1 MRWIDEMDWNTGSW
15 MISSE
20 TRATTWFCVSVS
32 DGDAHAWGVVHSE
45 SRLLPTE
52 VLGSKFLLVLVQ
64 DFAP

>member
-1 MRWIDEMDWNTGSW
+1 MEHRVVDDIIGNARDDMV
-15 MISSE
+15 
-20 TRATTWFCVSVS
+20 CVSVS

-64 DFAP
+64 DFAPIQFYA